1 MNIKTTNSDPH
12 YIVICIIFKKQIYT
26 IYVKGGEIRMEFI
39 NLTPHA
45 LTVHRVDDSV
55 ITIPASGN
63 VARVSQHDVR
73 DEVVDGIE
81 INHSQLGEVEG
92 LPQAEDGKIF
102 IVSRLVATAVK
113 DRLDVVVPGILLRD
127 EQGRVVGCK
136 GFARV

>member
-1 MNIKTTNSDPH
+1 
-12 YIVICIIFKKQIYT
+12 
-26 IYVKGGEIRMEFI
+26 MEFI

-55 ITIPASGN
+55 IIIPASGN